1 MQNPDSRI
9 PSGRFIR
16 LILKLWLITFSIGS
30 FVTFILAAITAG
42 ADWSQLQEAAVPDGS
57 PAFVSVPRDGR
68 GLVRRDD
75 DDDYRRTPFSQ
86 ANARFPNDR
95 GLQNAFQLVRIESN
109 DPAWLPFFF
118 LSTIAF
124 ISWVATAVLLFF
136 VFARGRGIGRR
147 LPFYIFRVLLLI
159 VLIFAPIFIFGWSLN
174 DGAFSLVCKSNY
186 PIGQAALVIAHLT
199 FFIGIFLTL
208 LGAILDVPTDFGVDS
223 RRSSAYTIMAVNGD
237 GVNHTIVLAR

>member
-147 LPFYIFRVLLLI
+147 LPFYIF
-159 VLIFAPIFIFGWSLN
+159 PSPPPN
-174 DGAFSLVCKSNY
+174 PFSLVCKSNY

-208 LGAILDVPTDFGVDS
+208 LAAILDVPTDFGVDS

>member
-1 MQNPDSRI
+1 MQTPDSKI

-16 LILKLWLITFSIGS
+16 LILKLWLITFSIAS

-42 ADWSQLQEAAVPDGS
+42 ADWSQLRESALPDGT
-57 PAFVSVPRDGR
+57 PTFVSASRDGR

-75 DDDYRRTPFSQ
+75 DDDYRRTSFNQ
-86 ANARFPNDR
+86 ENARFLSGRDILNA
-95 GLQNAFQLVRIESN
+95 LQLLQLESN

-124 ISWVATAVLLFF
+124 ISWLATAVLLFF
-136 VFARGRGIGRR
+136 TFSRGRGIGRR
-147 LPFYIFRVLLLI
+147 LPFYIFRVLALI
-159 VLIFAPIFIFGWSLN
+159 VLIFAPIFIFGWAFN

-199 FFIGIFLTL
+199 L
-208 LGAILDVPTDFGVDS
+208 
-223 RRSSAYTIMAVNGD
+223 
-237 GVNHTIVLAR
+237 